1 MTDKKKRVDAT
12 EMESTKPSATITAKH
27 FYKDIPS
34 GSGIE
39 ATSEGFYIIGDDT
52 PFLYQLDK
60 NYNQVAKYEL
70 FDTADFKKGRIP
82 KPLKPD
88 LESLTTFKYKNKS
101 YLFTLGSGSSEVRNK
116 AYLVELPIVAEK
128 AVVKVIDL
136 KELFNTLQ
144 KNKSVVGEELLN
156 IEGLDFSE
164 DKVYLLQRALN
175 KAGNLVLTFELSD
188 FNSFLFEGKPLP
200 APALYF
206 AKLPSLQGYQAGFSG
221 AYVLDEKLF
230 FTASVESAP
239 DAIQDG
245 EVLGS
250 YVGYIPLADLPKATS
265 QDKPVIAKAEKITDK
280 KGGTYI
286 GKVESLVV
294 EKGVKPGKY
303 KVIAISD
310 DDKGHSEIL
319 EVEFIVE

>member
-1 MTDKKKRVDAT
+1 MKDKKKSIDADKK
-12 EMESTKPSATITAKH
+12 ESIKASATITAKH

-39 ATSEGFYIIGDDT
+39 AASDGFYVIGDDT

-60 NYNQVAKYEL
+60 NYKQVAKYEL
-70 FDTADFKKGRIP
+70 FDTADFKNGRIP

-88 LESLTTFKYKNKS
+88 LESLATFTYKDKS
-101 YLFTLGSGSSEVRNK
+101 YLFTIGSGSSEVRKK
-116 AYLVELPIVAEK
+116 AYLVELPINSEK
-128 AVVKVIDL
+128 PEVKVIDL
-136 KELFNTLQ
+136 KGLFDTLQ
-144 KNKSVVGEELLN
+144 KNKSIVGDELLN
-156 IEGLDFSE
+156 IEGLDFSD

-188 FNSFLFEGKPLP
+188 FNAFLFEDKPLP
-200 APALYF
+200 KPELYF
-206 AKLPSLQGYQAGFSG
+206 VKLPSLQGYQAGFSG
-221 AYVLDEKLF
+221 AYVLEDKLF

-250 YVGYIPLADLPKATS
+250 CVGFIPLADLPKATNA
-265 QDKPVIAKAEKITDK
+265 DKPVIAKAAIVTDENEK
-280 KGGTYI
+280 TYI
-286 GKVESLVV
+286 GKIESLVV
-294 EKGVKPGKY
+294 DKGEKNGKC

-319 EVEFIVE
+319 EVEFMVE